1 MSVRAKILNLLSGIT
16 DPTIRVDV
24 ASTIYYLMDIYASG
38 SAKEGEIKQS
48 LFEICFDVIRATRPD
63 LIEEEAR
70 QEAQKMADELM
81 SAFRMETLRRRVSV
95 GFRARGLPR
104 I

>member
-16 DPTIRVDV
+16 DPAIRIDV
-24 ASTIYYLMDIYASG
+24 SSTIFYLMDIYASG
-38 SAKEGEIKQS
+38 SAKEEEIKRA

-70 QEAQKMADELM
+70 QEAQKQADELM
-81 SAFRMETLRRRVSV
+81 SAFRMETLRRRVSAS
-95 GFRARGLPR
+95 FRARGLPR

>member
-1 MSVRAKILNLLSGIT
+1 MSVRAKVLNLLSGIT
-16 DPTIRVDV
+16 DPAIRIDV
-24 ASTIYYLMDIYASG
+24 SSTIFYLMDVYASG
-38 SAKEGEIKQS
+38 SAKEAEIKQS

-70 QEAQKMADELM
+70 EEAQKMADELM
-81 SAFRMETLRRRVSV
+81 SAFKMETLRRRVSAS
-95 GFRARGLPR
+95 FRARGLPR

>member
-1 MSVRAKILNLLSGIT
+1 MSLRAKVLNLLSGVT
-16 DPTIRVDV
+16 DPVIRVDV
-24 ASTIYYLMDIYASG
+24 SSTIFYLADIYASG
-38 SAKEGEIKQS
+38 SAKEAEIKQS

-81 SAFRMETLRRRVSV
+81 SAFRTETLRRRISTR
-95 GFRARGLPR
+95 FRARGLPR